1 MVREQVCTPTPTPTI
16 PLHASANLSYK
27 SDSNRT
33 VSSKENGV
41 KFIVSL
47 IVIVIAALLA
57 TTFFFPSEPVE
68 STVPQRVKPNV
79 ELTAESNGRQ
89 LAQTKRTYAGSIL
102 PIEPAVGLDPK
113 KVSLGAKLYND
124 PILSE
129 DNIISCA
136 TCHRLDAG
144 GTNGLPMSVG
154 IAGGIE
160 RINVPTVFNSS
171 LNFRQ
176 FWDGRAK
183 TLEEQVT
190 GPLENPLEMGS
201 NWPSVISRLKA
212 SSDYV
217 EQFSGSY
224 DEGITQE
231 TVSHAISEFERSL
244 VTPDSDFDLYIKGD
258 ETALSQQQLAGL
270 KLFEELGCISCHQ
283 GQGIGGNMFQRMGAK
298 LDYFAGRDDLTEF
311 DMGRFNATGDE
322 FDRHRFKVPSL
333 RNIALTAPY
342 FHDSSAATLED
353 AIQTM
358 VRYQLGRRLKD
369 TDIQSIKAFLES
381 LTGKYNGT
389 KLGTKPSTEFD
400 AESDDQSENEL

>member
-1 MVREQVCTPTPTPTI
+1 M
-16 PLHASANLSYK
+16 
-27 SDSNRT
+27 
-33 VSSKENGV
+33 

-47 IVIVIAALLA
+47 IVIVIAALAA
-57 TTFFFPSEPVE
+57 TTFFFPSEPVDSNVASRITSSAE
-68 STVPQRVKPNV
+68 SNT
-79 ELTAESNGRQ
+79 ESNGRQ
-89 LAQTKRTYAGSIL
+89 LAQTKRMYAGSIL

-124 PILSE
+124 PMLSE
-129 DNIISCA
+129 DNTISCA
-136 TCHRLDAG
+136 TCHRLQAG

-176 FWDGRAK
+176 FWDGRAV

-190 GPLENPLEMGS
+190 GPIENPLEMGS
-201 NWPSVISRLKA
+201 SWPNVISRLKA
-212 SSDYV
+212 NSDYV
-217 EQFSGSY
+217 KQFSSAY
-224 DEGITQE
+224 NEGITRDS
-231 TVSHAISEFERSL
+231 VSHALSEFERSL
-244 VTPDSDFDLYIKGD
+244 VTPDSDFDLYLKGD
-258 ETALSQQQLAGL
+258 ETALSQEQLAGFQ
-270 KLFEELGCISCHQ
+270 LFEELGCISCHQ

-298 LDYFAGRDDLTEF
+298 LDYFADRDDLTVF
-311 DMGRFNATGDE
+311 DMGRFNVTGDE

-369 TDIQSIKAFLES
+369 ADVQSIKAFLES

-389 KLGTKPSTEFD
+389 KLGTNPVAEPSTELN
-400 AESDDQSENEL
+400 AQPDDQTGAEL